1 MMQPGKTTA
10 HCGKTLLCMN
20 IKVPFK
26 LPFWASSTVLVGV
39 LVWMFLNWSAP
50 LECIFTG
57 SIFRRHLAYVAT
69 VGDSFNVGVNKAFVV
84 GLILFSV
91 LALTVGALR
100 LLSSELSRIEGRVL
114 FALSAL
120 LGLFPMSAFAVAL
133 VMVSRLTLDMGI
145 TPRRLQGGACA
156 AGGILAVLA
165 FLRVV
170 LPFNRK
176 LSSTSG

>member
-1 MMQPGKTTA
+1 MKTNGKTTA
-10 HCGKTLLCMN
+10 HCGRTLLCMN
-20 IKVPFK
+20 MKAPFK
-26 LPFWASSTVLVGV
+26 LPFWASSAVLVGV

-57 SIFRRHLAYVAT
+57 SIFRRHFAYVAS

-91 LALTVGALR
+91 LVLTVGALR
-100 LLSSELSRIEGRVL
+100 LLSAELSRIEGRVL

-145 TPRRLQGGACA
+145 TPRRLEGVACA
-156 AGGILAVLA
+156 IGGILVVLA

-170 LPFNRK
+170 LPFKHR
-176 LSSTSG
+176 LSSARL